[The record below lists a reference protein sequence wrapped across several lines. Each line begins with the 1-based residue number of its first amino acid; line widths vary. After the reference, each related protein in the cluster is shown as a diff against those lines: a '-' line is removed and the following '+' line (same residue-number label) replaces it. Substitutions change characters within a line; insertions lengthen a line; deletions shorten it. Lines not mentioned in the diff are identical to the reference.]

1 MDLPS
6 WMWHEIKNVERKFLI
21 ADSVEKSG
29 AAFVEFY
36 CRIHVSVFSVEILCR
51 ILLLNFIVEIRCR
64 IFVLKY
70 IVEIKFIKNV

>member
-21 ADSVEKSG
+21 ADDVEKSGADSVEKSD

-36 CRIHVSVFSVEILCR
+36 CRIHVSIFIVEFYCR
-51 ILLLNFIVEIRCR
+51 ILL
-64 IFVLKY
+64 
-70 IVEIKFIKNV
+70 

>member
-6 WMWHEIKNVERKFLI
+6 WMWYEIKNVERKFLI
-21 ADSVEKSG
+21 ADDVEKSGADSVEKSV

-51 ILLLNFIVEIRCR
+51 YLLLKSCVEFYC
-64 IFVLKY
+64 
-70 IVEIKFIKNV
+70 